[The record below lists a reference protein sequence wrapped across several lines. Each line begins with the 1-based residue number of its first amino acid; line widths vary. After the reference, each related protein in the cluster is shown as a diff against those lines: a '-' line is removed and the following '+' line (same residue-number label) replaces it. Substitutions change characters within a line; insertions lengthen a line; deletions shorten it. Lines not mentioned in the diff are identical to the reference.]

1 MKTVKVGKRV
11 NAVDLYDEIIAAV
24 PELAPT
30 PTGPDGKLEAK
41 FIIEQQDDQTLLVHV
56 PDDLDLDD
64 AHIANTVK
72 AHKRKPE
79 KTVDPVADAMKVVKA
94 KADKGDDLAKAMMT
108 ILEQR
113 G

>member
-11 NAVDLYDEIIAAV
+11 NAVDLYDEIVAAV

-41 FIIEQQDDQTLLVHV
+41 FIIEQTSDGEVAVHV

-64 AHIANTVK
+64 EHIANTVK

-79 KTVDPVADAMKVVKA
+79 KTVDPVADAMKVVKQ
-94 KADKGDDLAKAMMT
+94 KADKGDDLAKAIMT
-108 ILEQR
+108 ILGQP
-113 G
+113 